1 MSYLPQRG
9 FSGYQHTGDWT
20 WEYYPP
26 PYDFLAPR
34 NSAAVPPFVYPVRG
48 VGCGCSGSCGGAC
61 HGGLGLFDSGL
72 DISQWGIGEWVA
84 VALGVYLVGSVIGDT
99 RRAGRAA
106 AGRVKSGYRGAV
118 RSVTKKKRA
127 REAYA
132 RVMAA

>member
-1 MSYLPQRG
+1 
-9 FSGYQHTGDWT
+9 
-20 WEYYPP
+20 
-26 PYDFLAPR
+26 
-34 NSAAVPPFVYPVRG
+34 
-48 VGCGCSGSCGGAC
+48 
-61 HGGLGLFDSGL
+61 L